1 MTFFRNFPLTEYQFG
16 DETSFAIFQNI
27 TSYIDLID
35 QISDDTTFYETYTII
50 DGERPDT
57 LSYKLYETINYY
69 WTFFLLNEKIRK
81 QGWPLTIQQLYTLS
95 REYYPNT
102 TLLTTDPMFGEF
114 YVGDIV
120 ATQPFVNPT
129 FKALILEKNYNLGQL
144 IVKPIREVRAI
155 TVNYGGAG
163 YTSAPTVTI
172 TGGGGSG
179 ATAQAILTGDVVSSI
194 VVLTGGDNFTSAP
207 TVTISAPQVDRGTRA
222 TATATLSSNT
232 VGNNTTIFSQANQ
245 LDQRQWDNDLVRSM
259 LIQRS
264 VEQYNSVHHY
274 EDGNGNWVDLNLNVN
289 GGVDNNTIS
298 GLSGK
303 TPITYLE
310 RLTRENEQLS
320 VIKVLKPDVV
330 SQMDVEFQKLL
341 RRT

>member
-1 MTFFRNFPLTEYQFG
+1 MSFFRNFPLIQYQFG

-35 QISDDTTFYETYTII
+35 QISDDTVFYEKYTIM

-57 LSYKLYETINYY
+57 LSYKLYGTINYY

-81 QGWPLTIQQLYTLS
+81 QGWPLTFQQLYALG

-102 TLLTTDPMFGEF
+102 TLLTNEPMFGEF

-120 ATQPFVNPT
+120 ATQPFTNPA
-129 FKALILEKNYNLGQL
+129 FKATIIEKEYNLGQVV
-144 IVKPIREVRAI
+144 VKPIREVRAI

-179 ATAQAILTGDVVSSI
+179 ATAQAILTGDAVSSI

-207 TVTISAPQVDRGTRA
+207 TVTISAPQIDRGTTA
-222 TATATLSSNT
+222 TAIATLSSNV
-232 VGNNTTIFSQANQ
+232 VGNNTTLFSQANQ
-245 LDQRQWDNDLVRSM
+245 PDPRLWDNDLVRSL

-274 EDGNGNWVDLNLNVN
+274 EDTSGNWVDLNLTAN
-289 GGVDNNTIS
+289 GGVDNQSIS
-298 GLSGK
+298 GLAGK
-303 TPITYLE
+303 IPITYID
-310 RLTRENEQLS
+310 RLTRENEQLT

-330 SQMDVEFQKLL
+330 SQIDVEFQKLL
-341 RRT
+341 KRT